1 MNQLDKLDAGEY
13 LLKNDVGDA
22 SLTILSACN
31 ANKIVNLPALT
42 KVELNLKD
50 SRLEVEAD
58 SDDDMCLKIE
68 ENELDDFGE
77 KIENEEN
84 NM

>member
-22 SLTILSACN
+22 SLTILSASN